1 MPYVS
6 VGGIDIFF
14 ERSDGD
20 SLPLIFIHGAG
31 GSSQRWAK
39 QLSGLQNQ
47 LTMIAVDLPGHGN
60 SGGNL
65 LSDIPAMAEF
75 LNQFVRALAVE
86 KFFLAGHSMGGA
98 IAQEFT
104 LRYPNKVEGLI
115 LIGTGARLK
124 VGQTILD
131 AFAIGQ
137 LPFKDV
143 NHLYGSSI
151 SEEQKTKELRELQKI
166 PTKVLGADFQ
176 ACSMFDRIN
185 DVEKIKVPALIL
197 VGEEDVMTPVK
208 YSRFLTEK
216 LPDSNLRMIEAAG
229 HMCMEE
235 KATEVNE
242 ALLYFFKKL

>member
-1 MPYVS
+1 
-6 VGGIDIFF
+6 
-14 ERSDGD
+14 
-20 SLPLIFIHGAG
+20 
-31 GSSQRWAK
+31 
-39 QLSGLQNQ
+39 
-47 LTMIAVDLPGHGN
+47 
-60 SGGNL
+60 
-65 LSDIPAMAEF
+65 
-75 LNQFVRALAVE
+75 
-86 KFFLAGHSMGGA
+86 MGGA